1 MLQDWLQLN
10 LVPQRS
16 SLCSLQHLA
25 FWTVY
30 IVYKPAMFRTFNI
43 ETVCC
48 LYIVYLPATFKA
60 LDAFSKCT
68 VLLVSLVSLVL
79 LVAIVLLGKCH
90 QVQLLYYIS
99 LLSGL
104 NDRSRNPNT
113 NTRDHLGRRLTRLQH
128 AYIRVQK
135 MLDRVE
141 AG

>member
-48 LYIVYLPATFKA
+48 LYIVYLPATFKT

-79 LVAIVLLGKCH
+79 LVLLELLLLLELLVLLVLLVLLELLLLLELLELLASKSCIISPGEGPLRPNV
-90 QVQLLYYIS
+90 VQTDP
-99 LLSGL
+99 GV
-104 NDRSRNPNT
+104 RS
-113 NTRDHLGRRLTRLQH
+113 
-128 AYIRVQK
+128 A
-135 MLDRVE
+135 
-141 AG
+141 